1 MPMYAADL
9 LMVAS
14 VGVQQ
19 KILTVTSVFRGG
31 GIKGDGPPQTI
42 LQKKDK
48 KRAKINVT

>member
-1 MPMYAADL
+1 MTIMNRMQPLAYL
-9 LMVAS
+9 
-14 VGVQQ
+14 
-19 KILTVTSVFRGG
+19 GG